1 MRFDYED
8 STPLYLQVAN
18 QIEES
23 ILTEAF
29 KENEQIPSTTE
40 ISKTFNMNPA
50 TVLKGMN
57 LLVDKQ
63 LIEKKRGRGM
73 FVPAGAREKVQA
85 ERKINF
91 FQEKIQPV
99 IREAQQLNVS
109 KSELLLLIERG
120 YQRGEN

>member
-73 FVPAGAREKVQA
+73 FVTAGAREKVQA